1 MSRDSPDGPRFGR
14 NFPPFGAFDK
24 AEPSPPGALE
34 RANWDDWS
42 QRRRDE
48 CNIGHFDPFGGCRAL
63 YLPESAAA
71 RASEPSP
78 RRWRAAMSALA
89 NEIGVCGIPLATMET
104 AHADPD
110 LPRLPATRNWQQYL

>member
-48 CNIGHFDPFGGCRAL
+48 CDIAHFDPFGGGRAL

-71 RASEPSP
+71 GASEPSH
-78 RRWRAAMSALA
+78 A
-89 NEIGVCGIPLATMET
+89 PLARCDVCSRERDRRVW
-104 AHADPD
+104 DPGD
-110 LPRLPATRNWQQYL
+110 NGGGPCGS